1 MEPDV
6 NSVEV
11 HLQLS
16 HNGHPVD
23 GVLVGAGSLWPICVV
38 PSKDQLGVPV
48 HEAPECGTQLGLI
61 SFPYKYRVDRPPT
74 GH

>member
-1 MEPDV
+1 MKPDV

-16 HNGHPVD
+16 HDGHPVD

-38 PSKDQLGVPV
+38 HSGDQLGVPV
-48 HEAPECGTQLGLI
+48 QEAQVCGTQLRLI
-61 SFPYKYRVDRPPT
+61 SFSYK
-74 GH
+74 

>member
-23 GVLVGAGSLWPICVV
+23 AVLVGVGSLWPICVV
-38 PSKDQLGVPV
+38 QSKD
-48 HEAPECGTQLGLI
+48 
-61 SFPYKYRVDRPPT
+61 
-74 GH
+74 

>member
-1 MEPDV
+1 MKADV

-23 GVLVGAGSLWPICVV
+23 GVVVGAHSLRPICVV
-38 PSKDQLGVPV
+38 PSGDQLGVPV
-48 HEAPECGTQLGLI
+48 QEAPVCGTQLGLI
-61 SFPYKYRVDRPPT
+61 SFYYK
-74 GH
+74 